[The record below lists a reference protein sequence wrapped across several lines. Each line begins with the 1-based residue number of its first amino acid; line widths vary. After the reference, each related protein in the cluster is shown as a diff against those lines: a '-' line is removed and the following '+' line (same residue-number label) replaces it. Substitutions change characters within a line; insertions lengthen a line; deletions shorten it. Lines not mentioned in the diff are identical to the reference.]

1 MQKDCGLNYLTNRL
15 LVNDKLVACY
25 KIYFMMND
33 CCGGMGVMMWIFML
47 LGFIALVALIM
58 WIVKQSKK

>member
-1 MQKDCGLNYLTNRL
+1 
-15 LVNDKLVACY
+15 
-25 KIYFMMND
+25 MMND

-58 WIVKQSKK
+58 WLVKQSKK